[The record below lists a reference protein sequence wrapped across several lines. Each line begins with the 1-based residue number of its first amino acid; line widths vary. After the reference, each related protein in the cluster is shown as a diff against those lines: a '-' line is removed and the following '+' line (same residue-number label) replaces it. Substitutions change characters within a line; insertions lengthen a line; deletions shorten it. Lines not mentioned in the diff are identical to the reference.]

1 MILNSS
7 FLHNTMDAPLWQDL
21 VLAGVQT
28 FFCVNL
34 IPMIRAG
41 TGKTTPL
48 FSSITTSVGLLIM
61 AATFL
66 TVPLVYSA
74 ITCSL
79 IAVTWGVIAYQRIR
93 FLREQKT
100 NV

>member
-1 MILNSS
+1 
-7 FLHNTMDAPLWQDL
+7 MDAPLWQDL

-41 TGKTTPL
+41 TGKETPL
-48 FSSITTSVGLLIM
+48 FSSVTTAIGLLIM
-61 AATFL
+61 AAVFL
-66 TVPLVYSA
+66 TIPLFYSA

-79 IAVTWGVIAYQRIR
+79 IAVTWGVIAYQRIAYVR
-93 FLREQKT
+93 TQKT
-100 NV
+100 KA